1 MEKYLKIKKT
11 KSSLLRKSVGS
22 DELTDKIF
30 DACKQARLSVVT
42 IDQELAEH
50 IYEYDVYENTIP
62 FCIASFMFATIE
74 GFATEDEFRRS
85 YLERIKKT
93 CPR

>member
-11 KSSLLRKSVGS
+11 KSSMQRKTVGS
-22 DELTDKIF
+22 NELTDKIF
-30 DACKQARLSVVT
+30 DACKQARLTVVT

-50 IYEYDVYENTIP
+50 SYEYDVYENTTP
-62 FCIASFMFATIE
+62 FCIASYMFASIE

-85 YLERIKKT
+85 YLERIQKT
-93 CPR
+93 CQR